1 MLPHPSHRDELKK
14 ELTYTSGHRT
24 LKGSVHDLRIVHS
37 AHGGPGKVDLA
48 LWDETYFTQVEC
60 FFVTDEERDQLE
72 EINLGDKVL
81 IHGNVTLLNGQ
92 PMLLVGPDRIE
103 RLIEDPDT

>member
-1 MLPHPSHRDELKK
+1 M
-14 ELTYTSGHRT
+14 
-24 LKGSVHDLRIVHS
+24 GSIHDVRVVHS
-37 AHGGPGKVDLA
+37 AHGLPGKIDLA

-72 EINLGDKVL
+72 EINLGDRVL